1 MSNIGSEASSLQVV
15 VNPDMKPP
23 MMHLA
28 LKQGKKASKES
39 NALTFKGSIVET
51 QSDSQNDNDNCQ
63 EDGDNHTRQR
73 KKFTIEGIEKM
84 QE

>member
-1 MSNIGSEASSLQVV
+1 
-15 VNPDMKPP
+15 MKPP

-63 EDGDNHTRQR
+63 EDDGDNQTRQK
-73 KKFTIEGIEKM
+73 KKFTIEKKKKM